1 MELSNF
7 KLTRTKG
14 KSEIDWEFFADVD
27 VTTGSLWWKKTV
39 RREIR
44 RVYGGAGSWHFVD
57 TGEFTPGFQAEALAR
72 AWSAQT
78 GEQT

>member
-7 KLTRTKG
+7 KLTRKKG
-14 KSEIDWEFFADVD
+14 TSAIDWEFIAEVD
-27 VTTGSLWWKKTV
+27 VTTGSLWWKKKE
-39 RREIR
+39 RRQIR
-44 RVYGGAGSWHFVD
+44 RVYGGSGWHFVD
-57 TGEFTPGFQAEALAR
+57 TGEFTPGFQAETLAR